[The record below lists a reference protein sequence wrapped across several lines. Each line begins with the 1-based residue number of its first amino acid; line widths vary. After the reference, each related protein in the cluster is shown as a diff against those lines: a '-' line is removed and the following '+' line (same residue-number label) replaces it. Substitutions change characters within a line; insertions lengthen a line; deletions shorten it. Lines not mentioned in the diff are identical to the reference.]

1 MRTPVNRAFERVL
14 RVPRLKREEVETVV
28 QRTPSRYE
36 ILESVT
42 VENDFYNSDKDFC
55 LDFSFRPTPTAAA
68 LMDRLGLLFR
78 PDGTG
83 FSVLFDTGRQTQLID
98 YLRRMEESGA
108 QNGELVWPR
117 LSFALSNNNPLFTS
131 LTDIPIST
139 DPTRENFYFSNRDAH
154 RSAPEDK
161 IILNP
166 GRRVRGKQLV
176 KTIGTQ
182 YALPVSRRVNLV
194 LVRNIEGTVV
204 NCQPRCVPA
213 AYARTVP
220 QERISCDDLNSYL
233 AKNRP
238 TTDDRVCRDIIHLN
252 FSLLPEDEYTIEKVD
267 AQGTLVEPPEKVL
280 YTSSAPI
287 PLCFIDLLFAKP
299 TGPNASK
306 REGIYPVRNLTGRNP
321 TIVTVDYTLKFHR
334 RSTVWNYF
342 VIGAENAPDLRIE
355 TSSGDP
361 VGFFGPCLVK
371 LSNGKL
377 ASRFTSME
385 PIPLMQRS
393 DFHFQ
398 LVCGGDDSEERVLIR
413 RLPVASP
420 GQVLPLTRREFC
432 KALRKSL
439 MPDSEATPGCRRLV
453 EKLCPLFEG
462 RAGRTSVPPSLEA
475 SEFTTYSDLYV
486 YV

>member
-1 MRTPVNRAFERVL
+1 MRTPVHRAFERVL
-14 RVPRLKREEVETVV
+14 RVPKLKREEIESVS
-28 QRTPSRYE
+28 QRPPSRYE
-36 ILESVT
+36 ILASVT
-42 VENDFYNSDKDFC
+42 VENDFYNSDGDLC
-55 LDFSFRPTPTAAA
+55 LDFSFRPTPTTAA
-68 LMDRLGLLFR
+68 LLTRLGLLFR
-78 PDGTG
+78 PEGTG
-83 FSVLFDTGRQTQLID
+83 FSVLFDCSRQEQLID

-139 DPTRENFYFSNRDAH
+139 DPTMENFYFSNRDAH
-154 RSAPEDK
+154 RSTAENK
-161 IILNP
+161 ILLNP
-166 GRRVRGKQLV
+166 GRRVRGEQLV

-182 YALPVSRRVNLV
+182 YALPVSRRVDLV

-204 NCQPRCVPA
+204 DCQPRCVPA

-233 AKNRP
+233 AKTQP
-238 TTDDRVCRDIIHLN
+238 VTDDQVCREIIHLN
-252 FSLLPEDEYTIEKVD
+252 FSLLPEDEYTIEKMD
-267 AQGTLVEPPEKVL
+267 AQGNPVEPPEKVL
-280 YTSSAPI
+280 YTSTAPI

-299 TGPNASK
+299 TGPKAGK
-306 REGIYPVRNLTGRNP
+306 REGIYPVRNLTGKNP
-321 TIVTVDYTLKFHR
+321 TIVTVDYTLKFQR
-334 RSTVWNYF
+334 RGTVWNYF

-355 TSSGDP
+355 TTTGEP

-371 LSNGKL
+371 LSNGKV

-398 LVCGGDDSEERVLIR
+398 LVCGGNGSEERVLIR

-432 KALRKSL
+432 QVLRKSL
-439 MPDSEATPGCRRLV
+439 IPGPDAAPSCRRLV